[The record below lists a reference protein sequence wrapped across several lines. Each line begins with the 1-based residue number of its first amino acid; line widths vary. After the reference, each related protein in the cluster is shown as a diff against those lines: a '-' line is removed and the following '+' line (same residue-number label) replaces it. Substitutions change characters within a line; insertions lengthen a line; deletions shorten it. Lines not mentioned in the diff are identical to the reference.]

1 MKLTVPHMGLLSTAY
16 TRVLRNRG
24 VDMFPPPR
32 PTRSTLD
39 LGVRHSPEFACLPFK
54 INLGNMIEALD
65 AGANGILMPGG
76 YGPCRFGYYGA
87 IQEQILRQLGY
98 EFQMA
103 STDNPDSL
111 SNMVRTISS
120 ISDIEGKF
128 DGYKVFFLILM
139 RMAAL
144 DAAEALYHKIKP
156 REINRGEADLAFAE
170 AVRIIEEAD
179 SYTKLFRVRRRVRS
193 LYRDVKIDRNF
204 RPLRIGVLG
213 EIFVIIE
220 PFANMDLEKRLAE
233 MRVEVVR
240 GVWLS
245 DWLNDRFRFR
255 LFRRNQTKLARKL
268 ARGYLDFPAGGESI
282 ETVGKTL
289 KYSQNGTQGVVH
301 IMPFTCMPELVAS
314 SVVHRIS
321 KERDFPIL
329 ELAFDEH
336 ISTSNIVTRLEAFVD
351 LLERRQNGSARLSWN

>member
-1 MKLTVPHMGLLSTAY
+1 VKLTVPHMGMLATAY

-24 VDMFPPPR
+24 VDMLPPPK
-32 PTRSTLD
+32 PSKATLD
-39 LGVRHSPEFACLPFK
+39 LGVRHAPEFACLPFK
-54 INLGNMIEALD
+54 INLGNMMEALD
-65 AGANGILMPGG
+65 AGATGILMPGG

-87 IQEQILRQLGY
+87 LQEQILRELGY
-98 EFQMA
+98 EFAMA

-111 SNMVRTISS
+111 GNMVRTISS
-120 ISDIEGKF
+120 ISDIEGKL

-144 DAAEALYHKIKP
+144 DRAEALYHWTKP
-156 REINRGEADLAFAE
+156 REINRGEADHAFTE
-170 AVRIIEEAD
+170 AVRVVEEAD
-179 SYTKLFRVRRRVRS
+179 SYGKLLKARRRVRS
-193 LYRDVKIDRNF
+193 IFRDVKIDRAF
-204 RPLRIGVLG
+204 KPLRVGVLG

-220 PFANMDLEKRLAE
+220 SFASMDLERRLAK

-245 DWLNDRFRFR
+245 DWLNDRFRFKP
-255 LFRRNQTKLARKL
+255 LRRNQTKLARRL
-268 ARGYLDFPAGGESI
+268 ARGYLDFPSGGESI

-289 KYSQNGTQGVVH
+289 KFSRGGADGVIHV
-301 IMPFTCMPELVAS
+301 MPFTCMPELVAS

-321 KERDFPIL
+321 NERDFPVL

-336 ISTSNIVTRLEAFVD
+336 ISVSNVATRLEAFVD
-351 LLERRQNGSARLSWN
+351 LLERRRSGSARISGN